1 MDPVLSIRIPI
12 ELAQAL
18 EDLRIQRSV
27 NVSAFC
33 RRAIE
38 RQLAQPIVDD
48 PDAETESTQPQ
59 QDTAVVLERKPLT
72 NPRVLVAQKTN
83 SEQS

>member
-72 NPRVLVAQKTN
+72 NPRVLVAHKTN